1 MNGILISVQPQHVM
15 NILNRDKILE
25 IRKTIPK
32 CELPCKVCIYCTKGK
47 DILSF
52 DIAKQKYALNIKNGF
67 LNGRVVAEFTL
78 NKIDK
83 LEYRHLS
90 VSHTNA
96 YIPVSTNADYQWEKH
111 CCVDY
116 NSIVDYGKF
125 APLYAWHIDD
135 LKIYNKP
142 KELSEFVLPNKKN
155 CKTCFFYK
163 DMCENV
169 CEEIK
174 KHLFRPPQSWCYVEI
189 NNESI

>member
-1 MNGILISVQPQHVM
+1 MKNIIISIKPQYVEK
-15 NILNRDKILE
+15 ILNGEKTIE

-32 CELPCKVCIYCTKGK
+32 YELPCKVCIYCTKGK

-52 DIAKQKYALNIKNGF
+52 DIAKQKYVLNIKNGF

-96 YIPVSTNADYQWEKH
+96 YIPVNTNADYQWEKH

-135 LKIYNKP
+135 LKIYNEP
-142 KELSEFVLPNKKN
+142 KELSDFTRLISEPFETWHYNHREKLK
-155 CKTCFFYK
+155 
-163 DMCENV
+163 
-169 CEEIK
+169 
-174 KHLFRPPQSWCYVEI
+174 RPPQSWCYVEV